1 MSILEVDI
9 IIVHLFFL
17 IFHFLGT
24 KFEIRLKYFLD
35 KNLQKQPLCIWI
47 GGQQKYRS
55 KSNNRWET
63 TVRKQ

>member
-17 IFHFLGT
+17 IFHFLGP

-35 KNLQKQPLCIWI
+35 KYPKSSHCGWLKVDVVYAKVHQKEEA
-47 GGQQKYRS
+47 R
-55 KSNNRWET
+55 
-63 TVRKQ
+63 